1 MAKDYVDSILDA
13 AAMASRADTL
23 DGMLNQL
30 PGLLMEQEQQKRA
43 EETEAERYNE
53 QMDLQRQA
61 RLDNINRQEEA
72 ADYQFLN
79 VAASVD
85 DPIQTAAMLENYIPK
100 TDRGRM
106 GFDSLSAS
114 NAVVTG
120 LDSNI
125 NASMKELNAEKAN
138 LSSEEYNARVLE
150 LENEINKS
158 TYLQNKYKTG
168 LKSYKNHGLVL
179 SGREVATEL
188 LETRLF
194 TGTEEEKKDFQDIIK
209 ISQTP
214 IKQIEAI
221 IEKFDK
227 DKMTD
232 KERATIISD
241 LGNTAAQYE
250 NAGDTE
256 QSAIISSFVNK
267 LISESHGSTS
277 PKVDNVNTFGLN
289 NDEISAFRKAGKP
302 DFFTI
307 PAESSRP
314 GQVIDVDL
322 LNGTTNYRDA
332 KPGEDLTL
340 KAIEPTL
347 KQQKEELDE
356 YRLLFNNAKTQ
367 EERIKYKNLIKESKK
382 KIKDKQES
390 EKTYV
395 QKRKESFGTRS
406 GNFKSVGIG
415 FNTGMRFNTGMSI
428 LERITRP

>member
-61 RLDNINRQEEA
+61 RTDNINRQEEA

-85 DPIQTAAMLENYIPK
+85 DPNQIAAMLENYYPK

-106 GFDSLSAS
+106 AFDSLSAS
-114 NAVVTG
+114 NSILTG

-150 LENEINKS
+150 IENEINKS

-168 LKSYKNHGLVL
+168 LKSYKDFGIKI
-179 SGREVATEL
+179 SGREYANEL
-188 LETRLF
+188 VDSNIFNITD
-194 TGTEEEKKDFQDIIK
+194 EEKKELKETIQFSSNPVKDITALLDK
-209 ISQTP
+209 LDT
-214 IKQIEAI
+214 KEMT
-221 IEKFDK
+221 EKEYAK
-227 DKMTD
+227 
-232 KERATIISD
+232 AISD
-241 LGNTAAQYE
+241 LGNTAAQLE
-250 NAGDTE
+250 NAGDTAGASTVRAY
-256 QSAIISSFVNK
+256 QNR
-267 LISESHGSTS
+267 LISESSGSTKDDGEVGEVQNLTES
-277 PKVDNVNTFGLN
+277 EKAAMKKLYGNESTILIPDPENNSQILVNMDEGTQKNVPL
-289 NDEISAFRKAGKP
+289 EYKIP
-302 DFFTI
+302 D
-307 PAESSRP
+307 ANK
-314 GQVIDVDL
+314 GV
-322 LNGTTNYRDA
+322 
-332 KPGEDLTL
+332 KTL
-340 KAIEPTL
+340 E
-347 KQQKEELDE
+347 QERDE
-356 YRLLFNNAKTQ
+356 YKLLFDKAKTQ
-367 EERIKYKNLIKESKK
+367 EERIKYKNLLKEINK

-395 QKRKESFGTRS
+395 QKRKESF
-406 GNFKSVGIG
+406 NIPQLQ
-415 FNTGMRFNTGMSI
+415 RFGPGKALGLKI
-428 LERITRP
+428 LERRTRQ